1 MHKLAEKIADCMKAK
16 IEAKGIDNIEGQDL
30 IELSMWSDIIK
41 DLVCYDKDKKILEA
55 MDESEYGEDYDEN
68 GPMEERRYYRG
79 QPRDSRGR
87 YMSRRGRR
95 GYAEPYYHMTPEMY
109 KEHGPEYWRD
119 MDRGEGRMYYSGG
132 GNSTSGSGG
141 MAGSG
146 GTMSGNS
153 GNSGGGTR
161 NYGGENGRDD
171 REGRAGMARRSYL
184 EAKESRPGMAPE
196 DKQHKAKEL
205 EKYMNELSS
214 DITEMLTNAS
224 NEEKTVL
231 KTKMQ
236 ALLQKI

>member
-119 MDRGEGRMYYSGG
+119 MDRHEGRMYYTVGGSQSGSSGMSGGNMG
-132 GNSTSGSGG
+132 GNSSS
-141 MAGSG
+141 
-146 GTMSGNS
+146 
-153 GNSGGGTR
+153 GGTR
-161 NYGGENGRDD
+161 NYGGESGRIES
-171 REGRAGMARRSYL
+171 RSETARRGYI
-184 EAKESRPGMAPE
+184 ETKELRPGNSPE
-196 DKQHKAKEL
+196 DKQMKAKEL
-205 EKYMNELSS
+205 EKYMNELAGDISS
-214 DITEMLTNAS
+214 MLTGAS
-224 NEEKTVL
+224 NEEKTL
-231 KTKMQ
+231 AKTKLQ
-236 ALLQKI
+236 TLVQKI